1 MSTPTL
7 SIIVPTLN
15 EAAGIA
21 STLKALA
28 PLRARGSQVV
38 VPDGGS
44 HDGMAALAQ
53 MLIKPFCKL

>member
-28 PLRARGSQVV
+28 PLRPRGSQVV
-38 VPDGGS
+38 VLDGGS
-44 HDGMAALAQ
+44 HDGTAALEQ